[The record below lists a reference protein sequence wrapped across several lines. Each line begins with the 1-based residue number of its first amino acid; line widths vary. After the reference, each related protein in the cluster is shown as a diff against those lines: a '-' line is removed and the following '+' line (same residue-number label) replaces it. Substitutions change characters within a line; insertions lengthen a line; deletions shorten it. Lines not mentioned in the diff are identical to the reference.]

1 MRRIRISILYVL
13 ENLYPLKLAGKKQ
26 RGYANIV
33 NYKNVC
39 YTCRISGEL
48 YDFGD
53 IKDISKNFQVRERL

>member
-13 ENLYPLKLAGKKQ
+13 ENLYSLKLAGKKQ

-33 NYKNVC
+33 NYKNVS

-48 YDFGD
+48 YDFED
-53 IKDISKNFQVRERL
+53 IKDISKNFQVREGL